1 MELTRLRGKE
11 LRKALL
17 AGIIKVQDLKDELNK
32 INIFPVPDGDTGTNL
47 AETLAGGV
55 KILIE
60 SSSLKLCE
68 IVRRFAEAILFTAKG
83 NSGTILSQFFTG
95 FAEALKGKESITTSE
110 FAEALKHAT
119 GTVYDSLE
127 KPVEGT
133 IITVMRE
140 VAEYAVEIS
149 ERERDFIKFLR
160 LLLNKAEKSLAKTP
174 DLLPKLKEKGVVDS
188 GAFGFVLIL
197 KGIVEYID
205 TGKIELSKVPSKE
218 THKII
223 EEEHIEHRYCTEAV
237 IKSEG
242 LDKKKLA
249 LILGALG
256 SSLLIAGAGGLFKIH
271 IHTNWPHKVFEAL
284 KEKGTILKQKIDD
297 MIEMNLKAR
306 KKKFGVVVDST
317 ADIPLDIAQEFGIN
331 IIPLQLIMNGKTYLE
346 GIDIDKK
353 QVLELLVEGKTR
365 LSTSQPDPI
374 SIERTIKEALSKHEK
389 IMIVTLSSQLSG
401 TFNAVR
407 IVASKY
413 PNVYLFD
420 GKMASLGTTLLALRA
435 LEKFEEGYDI
445 ENILEYLRKVQKKS
459 LFILT
464 LKTVKYLMKSGRISN
479 LKGGIAEL
487 MQIKPI
493 ITVNSE
499 GKLETIGTA
508 LGEEKAFKKIVKI
521 AKERLN
527 PFQTYDFGIAYVG
540 KSEFVERLE
549 AFVRSEFS
557 VRKLIV
563 NEAGPL
569 LSLHVGPGAY
579 GLVAL
584 PVF

>member
-11 LRKALL
+11 LKKALL

-55 KILIE
+55 NILIE

-68 IVRRFAEAILFTAKG
+68 IVRRFAEAILFTSKG

-119 GTVYDSLE
+119 DTVYASLE

-160 LLLNKAEKSLAKTP
+160 LLLNKAEKSLARTP

-218 THKII
+218 TRKII
-223 EEEHIEHRYCTEAV
+223 EEENIEHRYCTEAV

-284 KEKGTILKQKIDD
+284 KGKGIILKQKIDD

-346 GIDIDKK
+346 GIEIDKK

-401 TFNAVR
+401 TFNAIR
-407 IVASKY
+407 IVASKH

-493 ITVNSE
+493 IAVNSE
-499 GKLETIGTA
+499 GKLENIGTA